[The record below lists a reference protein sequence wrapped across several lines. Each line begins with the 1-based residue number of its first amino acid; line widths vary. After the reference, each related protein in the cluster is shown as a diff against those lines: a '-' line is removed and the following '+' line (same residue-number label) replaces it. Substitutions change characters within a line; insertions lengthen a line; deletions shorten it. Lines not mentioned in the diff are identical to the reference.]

1 MIRLM
6 FPAVVAV
13 LQLLLLLNMTL
24 AIPPGYVLEVKHTCG
39 ATLKEESQVTIVT
52 DLKVLISVECKDE
65 TMAIQSSDSVN
76 YNFKVA
82 YEGDPTKKCVFKSRK
97 HAGIR
102 MVLLSIK
109 WSEPREK
116 VQTKKEQY
124 LITCTLDPTAVNQT
138 AKHETK
144 EGLLGPTEL
153 QQQMGAP
160 STSQYFL
167 QVADIYGR
175 RIKSHVAIGRKIQ
188 LLARMK
194 AANKEKGFRAVSC
207 NAQGGEMSYSVLRGG
222 CGDGIVFP
230 RNQGFITKGFR
241 VRSPYFGAF
250 KLTNEPFISFKCNF
264 TSCKNKCD
272 GDSCK
277 FERRRRDTRAHEE
290 TPSEIRLSSDHLNI
304 YGPEAGESRRD
315 MAQRMQEL
323 AHMGIDVVPESCNMS
338 SQGMVCR
345 AVQDDSSI
353 LNVEDRDGFY
363 GVLAVGLLLVQA
375 CVTLGLV
382 GGLVLAS
389 RRDRRIEKS
398 SS

>member
-1 MIRLM
+1 MIGVM
-6 FPAVVAV
+6 FPAVVTV

-39 ATLKEESQVTIVT
+39 ATLKEDSQVTILT
-52 DLKVLISVECKDE
+52 DLNVGVSVECKGE
-65 TMAIQSSDSVN
+65 IIAIKSSDNVN

-82 YEGDPTKKCVFKSRK
+82 YEGDPKKKCVFKTRK

-102 MVLLSIK
+102 MVLLNIK
-109 WSEPREK
+109 WSEPREMVK
-116 VQTKKEQY
+116 TKQEQY
-124 LITCTLDPTAVNQT
+124 LITCTLDPHAVNQT
-138 AKHETK
+138 VKHETK

-153 QQQMGAP
+153 QQQMGPP
-160 STSQYFL
+160 STSTYFL
-167 QVADIYGR
+167 KVSDIYGR
-175 RIKSHVAIGRKIQ
+175 PIKTHVAIGRKVQ
-188 LLARMK
+188 LWARMK
-194 AANKEKGFRAVSC
+194 AANKEKGVRAVSC
-207 NAQGGEMSYSVLRGG
+207 NAVAGKMSYPILRGG

-230 RNQGFITKGFR
+230 RNQGFITRG
-241 VRSPYFGAF
+241 VIIRSPFFGAF
-250 KLTNEPFISFKCNF
+250 KLRNEPFISFTCNF

-277 FERRRRDTRAHEE
+277 FERRRRDTRLHEE
-290 TPSEIRLSSDHLNI
+290 NPSEISLSSDHLNI
-304 YGPEAGESRRD
+304 YGLEDGGSRRD
-315 MAQRMQEL
+315 MARRMQEL
-323 AHMGIDVVPESCNMS
+323 ADMGIDVVPESCKMS
-338 SQGMVCR
+338 SRGMVCR

-353 LNVEDRDGFY
+353 LNIEDRDGFY
-363 GVLAVGLLLVQA
+363 GLLAVGLLLVQA